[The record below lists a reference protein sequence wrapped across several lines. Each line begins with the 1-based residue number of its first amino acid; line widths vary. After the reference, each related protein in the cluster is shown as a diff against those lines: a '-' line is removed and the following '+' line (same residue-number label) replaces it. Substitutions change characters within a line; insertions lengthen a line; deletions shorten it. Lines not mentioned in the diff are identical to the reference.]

1 MFYLSPSVRP
11 SYDDLD
17 EMIRSAGGSVVR
29 DMPSLQ
35 QLNEKYLLDER
46 KTVSDHDLVPP
57 PTHQLL
63 TQHHLDHSIHSLFQ
77 GFTNKYVV
85 IGAQNDLCILRPLI
99 ERNIPIFHEEF
110 VLSGLLRQKIEP
122 NIYKFHAQ

>member
-46 KTVSDHDLVPP
+46 KTVRSSRSLGLQLDSLSDFSLKTYRVS
-57 PTHQLL
+57 PTN
-63 TQHHLDHSIHSLFQ
+63 TWSSAPRATCASSD
-77 GFTNKYVV
+77 
-85 IGAQNDLCILRPLI
+85 P
-99 ERNIPIFHEEF
+99 
-110 VLSGLLRQKIEP
+110 
-122 NIYKFHAQ
+122 

>member
-46 KTVSDHDLVPP
+46 KTVS
-57 PTHQLL
+57 
-63 TQHHLDHSIHSLFQ
+63 
-77 GFTNKYVV
+77 
-85 IGAQNDLCILRPLI
+85 
-99 ERNIPIFHEEF
+99 
-110 VLSGLLRQKIEP
+110 
-122 NIYKFHAQ
+122 

>member
-1 MFYLSPSVRP
+1 MFYLSVRP

-46 KTVSDHDLVPP
+46 KTVS
-57 PTHQLL
+57 
-63 TQHHLDHSIHSLFQ
+63 
-77 GFTNKYVV
+77 
-85 IGAQNDLCILRPLI
+85 
-99 ERNIPIFHEEF
+99 
-110 VLSGLLRQKIEP
+110 
-122 NIYKFHAQ
+122 